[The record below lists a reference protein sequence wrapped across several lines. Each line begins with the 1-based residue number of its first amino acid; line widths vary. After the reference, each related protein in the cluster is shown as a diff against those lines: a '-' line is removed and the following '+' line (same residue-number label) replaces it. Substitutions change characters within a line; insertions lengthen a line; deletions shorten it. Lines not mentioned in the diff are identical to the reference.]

1 VHLVAGSLRLPTS
14 RLDVTGVSE
23 ESANDRALPRIGVSV
38 KWKASKDVAASF
50 GALCVEMRWTGWGTC
65 AVLECVITVDS
76 MPEESFRDFVR
87 SIRARLQDKGPVGTF
102 LLSELDAAISH
113 GVEERNSTQRDRR
126 VSTPAEVIGRRTASD
141 EELLAIVIGT
151 LGTYLLT
158 LPAVADSLTNYLHEQ
173 HRLQQIEI
181 TLDPSLLGDEGQ
193 QTGRIPMDAAIPRL
207 QSEQALAAL
216 RELQAF
222 LPEIIEEGE

>member
-1 VHLVAGSLRLPTS
+1 
-14 RLDVTGVSE
+14 
-23 ESANDRALPRIGVSV
+23 
-38 KWKASKDVAASF
+38 
-50 GALCVEMRWTGWGTC
+50 
-65 AVLECVITVDS
+65 
-76 MPEESFRDFVR
+76 
-87 SIRARLQDKGPVGTF
+87 
-102 LLSELDAAISH
+102 
-113 GVEERNSTQRDRR
+113 